1 MTGLILALSIIGYVI
16 SLRYA
21 FRHVL
26 SQPEEADHRF
36 SYWGF
41 AGMIFFGLIAGSAFE
56 AM

>member
-1 MTGLILALSIIGYVI
+1 MTGVIFAVSMISYVI

-21 FRHVL
+21 FRGVL

-41 AGMIFFGLIAGSAFE
+41 AGMLFFGVIAGSAFE